1 MLDSKIRGLWD
12 TVMRPVGRALART
25 HLSPNA
31 ITLLGVAIQVG
42 VAYLILEGRLVAAGL
57 IAVAAALFDT
67 FDGALAKA
75 SGQTSKFG
83 AFLDSSTDRL
93 ADALYFAPIAWLYGV
108 APDIPAHDEPWVAAV
123 ALVVLVASFMVS
135 YVKARAESLGFGC
148 NVGIVERAE
157 RLILVIIALV
167 FSDLLPALMVV
178 LAIASV
184 ITVLQRMAHVY
195 KQARAT

>member
-1 MLDSKIRGLWD
+1 VLDSKIRGLWD
-12 TVMRPVGRALART
+12 TAMRPVGRALART

-31 ITLLGVAIQVG
+31 ITLIGVAIQG
-42 VAYLILEGRLVAAGL
+42 WVAYLILEGSLVAAGL
-57 IAVAAALFDT
+57 IAIAAALFDT

-108 APDIPAHDEPWVAAV
+108 DPDIPAHDEPWVAGV

-135 YVKARAESLGFGC
+135 YVKARAESLGFEC

-167 FSDLLPALMVV
+167 FSDLLPPIMVV
-178 LAIASV
+178 LAIASA
-184 ITVLQRMAHVY
+184 ITVVQRMAHVY
-195 KQARAT
+195 KQARAA

>member
-12 TVMRPVGRALART
+12 SAMRPVGRALART

-31 ITLLGVAIQVG
+31 ITSLGVAIQVG
-42 VAYLILEGRLVAAGL
+42 VAYLIVEGRLVAAGL
-57 IAVAAALFDT
+57 IAIAAALFDT

-108 APDIPAHDEPWVAAV
+108 DPDIPAHDEPWVAGV
-123 ALVVLVASFMVS
+123 VLVVLVASFMVS
-135 YVKARAESLGFGC
+135 YVKARAESLGFEC

-184 ITVLQRMAHVY
+184 ITVVQRMAHVY

>member
-1 MLDSKIRGLWD
+1 
-12 TVMRPVGRALART
+12 MRPVGRALART

-31 ITLLGVAIQVG
+31 ITSLGVAIQVG
-42 VAYLILEGRLVAAGL
+42 VAYLIVEGRLVAAGL
-57 IAVAAALFDT
+57 IAIAAALFDT

-108 APDIPAHDEPWVAAV
+108 DPDIPAHDEPWVAGV
-123 ALVVLVASFMVS
+123 VLVVLVASFMVS
-135 YVKARAESLGFGC
+135 YVKARAESLGFEC

-184 ITVLQRMAHVY
+184 ITVVQRMAHVY